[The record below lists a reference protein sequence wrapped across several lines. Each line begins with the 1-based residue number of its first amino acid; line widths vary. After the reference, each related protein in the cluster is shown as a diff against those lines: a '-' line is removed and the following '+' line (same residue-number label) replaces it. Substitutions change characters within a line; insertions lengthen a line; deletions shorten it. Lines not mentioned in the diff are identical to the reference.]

1 MVTPVAGHYIERIE
15 ADGQPLAAGR
25 PKLYDPA
32 MRCVAVAGLALVL
45 WLPLQ
50 AEAHRQREAQTKH
63 TARLSGR
70 VVAADTGKPLRRAS
84 VTISAPN
91 SLDPR
96 VIGPGGHLVTTNDD
110 GVWRVGDLPAGRY
123 RVAASKAGYVTT
135 QYGQRHARASARIVE
150 LAAGASLDRIDLQ
163 LPKAS
168 AITGRILDDAGE
180 PASPALVTAMR
191 IRYENGERTLAP
203 LAEGVMAILTGGL
216 TDDRGEYRIHG
227 LSPGVYY
234 LSAVAEAIGPAQGGP
249 SVLAPTF
256 YPGTPNLSAAQP
268 ITVHPGE
275 DALEISFSLARVRAA
290 RVAGTVVNG
299 AGAGTR
305 AEVRL
310 TSASRLAVGGQI
322 ITDAAGGFNMPAV
335 PPGDYRLEVHTMKG
349 DDAELGVLPLS
360 VSGEDVTD
368 LVIATR
374 PPGTASGK
382 VVTDDGSRLPA
393 GVTIEAAALASET
406 FPSAATGRR
415 TLEKD
420 GTFRLRGLLE
430 SYTIRTA
437 APAGWFLASVTLDGK
452 DITDSGHE
460 FRSGQDVTGIEVTLT
475 RHATTLR
482 GAAVDGTNARLVDYT
497 VLAFSTDDR
506 RWGRHTRHVQTG
518 RPNNDGNFT
527 LEGLPPDEY
536 FVIALDYL
544 EPGEET
550 DRARLDGWKGAA
562 TRVTVSDDR
571 PAVVTLKL
579 KR

>member
-1 MVTPVAGHYIERIE
+1 M
-15 ADGQPLAAGR
+15 
-25 PKLYDPA
+25 
-32 MRCVAVAGLALVL
+32 
-45 WLPLQ
+45 
-50 AEAHRQREAQTKH
+50 
-63 TARLSGR
+63 
-70 VVAADTGKPLRRAS
+70 AADTGKPLRRAS
-84 VTISAPN
+84 VTINAPN

-96 VIGPGGHLVTTNDD
+96 VIGPGGHLVTTDDD

-135 QYGQRHARASARIVE
+135 QYGQRHARASARVVE
-150 LAAGASLDRIDLQ
+150 LAEGASVDRIDLQ

-216 TDDRGEYRIHG
+216 TDDRGDYRIHG

-234 LSAVAEAIGPAQGGP
+234 LSAVAEAVGVGPAQGSK
-249 SVLAPTF
+249 SVLAPTY

-299 AGAGTR
+299 AGVGTR
-305 AEVRL
+305 GEVRL
-310 TSASRLAVGGQI
+310 ISAARLAVGGQI
-322 ITDAAGGFNMPAV
+322 ITDAAGGFSMPAV
-335 PPGDYRLEVHTMKG
+335 PPGDYRLEVHTMRG

-393 GVTIEAAALASET
+393 GVTVEAAALTSDT
-406 FPSAATGRR
+406 FPSAGTGRR

-430 SYTIRTA
+430 SHTIRTT

-475 RHATTLR
+475 RKATAVR
-482 GAAVDGTNARLVDYT
+482 GSAVDARNAALADYT
-497 VLAFSTDDR
+497 VVAFSIDDR
-506 RWGRHTRHVQTG
+506 RWGRHTRYVQTA
-518 RPNNDGNFT
+518 RPNNDGSFT

-550 DRARLDGWKGAA
+550 DRTRLDAWKAGAA
-562 TRVTVSDDR
+562 RATVSGDR
-571 PAVVTLKL
+571 PALVTLKL
-579 KR
+579 QR

>member
-1 MVTPVAGHYIERIE
+1 
-15 ADGQPLAAGR
+15 
-25 PKLYDPA
+25 
-32 MRCVAVAGLALVL
+32 MRRFTVAGLALVL
-45 WLPLQ
+45 WLPPLGGSTLSATFFRLKTEATR
-50 AEAHRQREAQTKH
+50 AEAQAKT

-84 VTISAPN
+84 VTIGRPN
-91 SLDPR
+91 SLDLR
-96 VIGPGGHLVTTNDD
+96 LIGPGDRQVTTNDD
-110 GVWRVGDLPAGRY
+110 GVWRVDDLPAGRY
-123 RVAASKAGYVTT
+123 RVAASKAGYVTI

-150 LAAGASLDRIDLQ
+150 LAEGASLDRIDLR

-203 LAEGVMAILTGGL
+203 LAEGVMAFLTGGL

-234 LSAVAEAIGPAQGGP
+234 LSAVAEAVGPAPGSG
-249 SVLAPTF
+249 SLLAPTF

-275 DALEISFSLARVRAA
+275 DALEISFNLARVRAA
-290 RVAGTVVNG
+290 RVAGIVVNG
-299 AGAGTR
+299 AGAATR

-310 TSASRLAVGGQI
+310 ISAARLAVGGQV
-322 ITDAAGGFNMPAV
+322 ITDAAGSFNLPAV
-335 PPGDYRLEVHTMKG
+335 PPGDYRLEAHTMQG
-349 DDAELGVLPLS
+349 DDAERGVLPFS
-360 VSGEDVTD
+360 VSGDDVTD

-374 PPGTASGK
+374 PPGTASGR
-382 VVTDDGSRLPA
+382 VVTDDGSPVPS
-393 GVTIEAAALASET
+393 GVTVEAAALASGT
-406 FPSAATGRR
+406 FSPAATGRP
-415 TLEKD
+415 TLEKG

-430 SYTIRTA
+430 SYTIRTT

-460 FRSGQDVTGIEVTLT
+460 FRSGQDVTGIDVTLT
-475 RHATTLR
+475 RHGTTLR
-482 GAAVDGTNARLVDYT
+482 GGALDGTNAPLVDYT

-506 RWGRHTRHVQTG
+506 RWGRHTRYVQTA

-550 DRARLDGWKGAA
+550 DRTRLDGWKAAA
-562 TRVTVSDDR
+562 TRVTVADR
-571 PAVVTLKL
+571 QPVAVTLKL